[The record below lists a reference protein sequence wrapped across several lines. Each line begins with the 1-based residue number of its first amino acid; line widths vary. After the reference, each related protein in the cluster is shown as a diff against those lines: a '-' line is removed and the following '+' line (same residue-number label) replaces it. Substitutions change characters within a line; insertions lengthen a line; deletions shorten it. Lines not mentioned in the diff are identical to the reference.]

1 MRHSIFSIS
10 LLLAGTMGILLLAS
24 CAYPYIERV
33 DYKAYPTVEDIHDFY
48 GRVYARTRI
57 EEVKVHQVSS
67 AEQASQEVGFPVL
80 LPAYLPD
87 DLKPVDKFII
97 TQPLAYQVDVDM
109 NTARA
114 LLQSAGIPTGSLPAL
129 EHIQVDAYAPI
140 SVLTSQG
147 SEPNFVTYIQ
157 SRSPSFE
164 TVSGVDPVVLEEL
177 GRLHWQ
183 YLGLTADQ
191 ALQISQQMSWIYFL
205 ALPPSGMDTAELI
218 EVNGQPAVALQ
229 SNDSVMQGRAVL
241 WMEDGVLY
249 GLYSNL
255 ALPEIMQMVESLE

>member
-1 MRHSIFSIS
+1 MSKSRTITSIS
-10 LLLAGTMGILLLAS
+10 LAVMVGVLVLIA
-24 CAYPYIERV
+24 CARLDFERV

-57 EEVKVHQVSS
+57 EEVKVHPVSS
-67 AEQASQEVGFPVL
+67 AEQASQQVGFPVL

-87 DLKPVDKFII
+87 DLKPVDKLII

-109 NTARA
+109 NTARD
-114 LLQSAGIPTGSLPAL
+114 LLQSAGIPTGGLPAL
-129 EHIQVDAYAPI
+129 EHIQVDAYAPV
-140 SVLTSQG
+140 SVLTNQG

-157 SRSPSFE
+157 SSSPTFE
-164 TVSGVDPVVLEEL
+164 TIPGVDPGVLEEL

-183 YLGLTADQ
+183 YLGLSADQ

-205 ALPPSGMDTAELI
+205 ALPPSDMDTAELI
-218 EVNGQPAVALQ
+218 EINGQPAVALH
-229 SNDSVMQGRAVL
+229 SNNPEMQLRAVL
-241 WMEDGVLY
+241 WKMDGVLY

-255 ALPEIMQMVESLE
+255 ALPEIMQMAESLE